1 VSAASPSLDMTR
13 EDPARR
19 TWVRWLTP
27 SLSDFFFVA
36 IVTWTFL
43 ISPFGWAQLLADGDT
58 GWHIRTG
65 QWIFAEGRFP
75 YTDMFSFSKAGESW
89 FAWEWGS
96 DLWFAFLF
104 DRAGLKGI
112 TLFAGA
118 WIALFAWV
126 ILRYMVWRGAN
137 GILALLISLVAV
149 GASSLHYLA
158 RPHIFT
164 LLFVPLSLWIIEA
177 DRRKT
182 GNLIWLL
189 VPLTVLWTNL
199 HGGFLALI
207 AFLGLLTVGSAIE
220 LAWNS
225 GWNWKEPRV
234 TFAPTLRYGLLT
246 LACALA
252 TVVNPYGWKLH
263 QHIAAYLN
271 SDWIKSVVQE
281 FQAPTFRG
289 EGLRQYEMLLFAALL
304 VAASMLARRRVVE
317 PLWILFWAHQSLTSA
332 RHITLFAA
340 LAGPLVAC
348 EATRLWNSFRAG
360 AGRKSVRA
368 ILHSMSTDLSA
379 GMKWSSVWP
388 LLFIGTLLA
397 LQEPIRWPQ
406 DFPSQKFPTDLVRKH
421 EGLIRESRLLTT
433 DQWGDYILFHYW
445 PAQKVFI
452 DGRSDFYGPKIG
464 NEYLRLSQGGWDWNQ
479 LLDRHGFTAALVP
492 LEWPLAALLKQHRG
506 WKVLSDD
513 GKALVFQKIAAK
525 PQSAAASGAVTP
537 GKIWGRH

>member
-1 VSAASPSLDMTR
+1 MTR

-19 TWVRWLTP
+19 IWVRWLTP

-234 TFAPTLRYGLLT
+234 TFAPALRYGLLT

-492 LEWPLAALLKQHRG
+492 LEWPLAALLKQHPG

>member
-1 VSAASPSLDMTR
+1 MSAASPSLDMTR

-19 TWVRWLTP
+19 IWVRWLTP

-234 TFAPTLRYGLLT
+234 TFAPALRYGLLT

-421 EGLIRESRLLTT
+421 EVLIRDSRLLTT
-433 DQWGDYILFHYW
+433 DQWGDYVLFHYW

-492 LEWPLAALLKQHRG
+492 LEWPLAALLKQHPG